1 MIDDKLGVEILE
13 LMDLIRKRYGKT
25 MKEKD
30 RDALMDVN
38 KRLYAKVGGIV
49 KDPMVHQNPLSKP
62 VATGGTGTSS
72 GAYQVARPRQAESV
86 DLQRLA
92 RMAMESILT
101 KK

>member
-1 MIDDKLGVEILE
+1 MIDDKLGVELLE

-30 RDALMDVN
+30 RSSLMDLN

-49 KDPMVHQNPLSKP
+49 KDPMVKQNPKSQLVSP
-62 VATGGTGTSS
+62 GG
-72 GAYQVARPRQAESV
+72 YQVAPARQAESV

-92 RMAMESILT
+92 KLTIESLL
-101 KK
+101 KNK